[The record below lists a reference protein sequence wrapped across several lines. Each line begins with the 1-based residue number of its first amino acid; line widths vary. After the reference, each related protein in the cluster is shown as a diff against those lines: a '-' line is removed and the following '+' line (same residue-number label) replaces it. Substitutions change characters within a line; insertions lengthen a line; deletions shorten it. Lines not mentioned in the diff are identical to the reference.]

1 MDDLIV
7 DLSFLLAR
15 FDLLTFVDL
24 VLVTLTFAFLLSLVR
39 GTQAVLIIRGMIL
52 FIIVV
57 FVLSGFDSLPAF
69 SWLIRTALP
78 ALIVAIPVIFAP
90 EIRRA
95 LERLGRAGN
104 VFAISTEMDKIERI
118 VNIVVTSAQHLSE
131 QRYGALIVIERDTPL
146 DEYAETGVF
155 LDAQLTSDLLQQ
167 IFYLNTPL
175 HDGAAIL
182 RSERILAA
190 ACVMPLSTS
199 GTTSRSLD
207 RHMGLRH
214 RAGLGISEVSDS
226 VSVVV
231 SEETGAITV
240 TQNGRM
246 IRRLDRSRLKNVLT
260 AFFRPRARRNWPAG
274 INQLSSLFENFYLRI
289 LKR

>member
-1 MDDLIV
+1 MDNLIV

-24 VLVTLTFAFLLSLVR
+24 LLVTLTFAFLLSLVR

-52 FIIVV
+52 IIIVV
-57 FVLSGFDSLPAF
+57 SILSGFESLPAF
-69 SWLIRTALP
+69 SWLIRTVLP
-78 ALIVAIPVIFAP
+78 AMIVAIPVIFAP

-118 VNIVVTSAQHLSE
+118 VNIVVSSAQHLSE

-146 DEYAETGVF
+146 DEYAETGVI
-155 LDAQLTSDLLQQ
+155 LDAQLSSGLLQQ
-167 IFYLNTPL
+167 IFYLKTPL

-190 ACVMPLSTS
+190 ACVLPLSTS

-207 RHMGLRH
+207 RQMGLRH
-214 RAGLGISEVSDS
+214 RAGLGISEVSDA

-231 SEETGAITV
+231 SEESGAITV

-260 AFFRPRARRNWPAG
+260 AFFRPRATRNWPAG
-274 INQLSSLFENFYLRI
+274 ITQLSSLFENFYLRY

>member
-1 MDDLIV
+1 MDNLIV

-24 VLVTLTFAFLLSLVR
+24 LLVTLTFAFLLSLVR

-52 FIIVV
+52 IIIVV
-57 FVLSGFDSLPAF
+57 SILSGFESLPAF
-69 SWLIRTALP
+69 SWLIRTVLP

-118 VNIVVTSAQHLSE
+118 VNIVVSSAQHLSE

-146 DEYAETGVF
+146 DEYAETGVI
-155 LDAQLTSDLLQQ
+155 LDAHLSSGLLQQ
-167 IFYLNTPL
+167 IFYVNTPL

-190 ACVMPLSTS
+190 ACVLPLSTS

-207 RHMGLRH
+207 RQMGLRH
-214 RAGLGISEVSDS
+214 RAGLGISEVSDA

-260 AFFRPRARRNWPAG
+260 AFFRPRSTRNWPAG
-274 INQLSSLFENFYLRI
+274 ITQLSSLFENFYLRY